1 MIKNGVK
8 VFSRIITQVGL
19 DKENVSRDTRLLYCT
34 TGMFKKM
41 VIGKK
46 SLSEWT
52 HIILDE
58 VHEREMDLDF
68 ALMLC
73 KQVNC
78 TAFTRGKSSVCKSF
92 QDQSQSW
99 VIVTGAPPL
108 SRKNCLIFSA

>member
-1 MIKNGVK
+1 M
-8 VFSRIITQVGL
+8 

-41 VIGKK
+41 IIGKK

-73 KQVNC
+73 KQVTLNQINKIYLKNKPFC
-78 TAFTRGKSSVCKSF
+78 VAPQRFLVNDMYKTWPGPSF
-92 QDQSQSW
+92 RSQ
-99 VIVTGAPPL
+99 
-108 SRKNCLIFSA
+108 

>member
-1 MIKNGVK
+1 M
-8 VFSRIITQVGL
+8 

-78 TAFTRGKSSVCKSF
+78 TLFTRMSIKSF
-92 QDQSQSW
+92 QDYTQLQ
-99 VIVTGAPPL
+99 GYDM
-108 SRKNCLIFSA
+108 